1 MSNLALADRLYDPT
15 YVHPSEVDCEPED
28 LCASVEEVWTDEELA
43 EIREWNEYQL
53 WLSEQE

>member
-1 MSNLALADRLYDPT
+1 MSNLSDRMYDPT

-28 LCASVEEVWTDEELA
+28 IGETDEGWTDEELA